1 MSSGQPQWVSPGPGS
16 YIDQSKEMHKTAAS
30 SNVFVNKVNRFDNQ
44 DMMADTPGPG
54 TYTAPQKW
62 IKQGSGA
69 KPGGPDSHN
78 SNVVWFRNPSAP
90 SIPTHGQS
98 FGYEQGNDGRLVR
111 QLAPPGGF
119 TGAADDS
126 VGPGDYNSAETAL
139 SDKGT
144 TWSNSRTRRNFV
156 QKSKTPGP
164 GHYSKP
170 ITIETNDIDG
180 VKEVGTSNFVSKVSR
195 GLVETKKGNIKN
207 ATPGPGA
214 YTTKSSFQAKEV
226 PENLQFFGSTSRRS
240 FEVEPSQVRHTWQP
254 LPFLRQ
260 PPAATVPAS
269 VLII

>member
-1 MSSGQPQWVSPGPGS
+1 
-16 YIDQSKEMHKTAAS
+16 
-30 SNVFVNKVNRFDNQ
+30 
-44 DMMADTPGPG
+44 
-54 TYTAPQKW
+54 
-62 IKQGSGA
+62 
-69 KPGGPDSHN
+69 
-78 SNVVWFRNPSAP
+78 
-90 SIPTHGQS
+90 
-98 FGYEQGNDGRLVR
+98 
-111 QLAPPGGF
+111 
-119 TGAADDS
+119 
-126 VGPGDYNSAETAL
+126 
-139 SDKGT
+139 
-144 TWSNSRTRRNFV
+144 V

-180 VKEVGTSNFVSKVSR
+180 VKEVGTSNFASKVSR